1 MNDIYDV
8 IIVGGGPAG
17 LSAAIY
23 LARAKFS
30 VLVIEKEE
38 FGGQITITSEIINYP
53 GVLKLSG
60 KELTENMK
68 KQAQYFG
75 AGFLKANV
83 THFNLEL
90 NIKELQT
97 DKGVFKAMG
106 VILAT
111 GSHPRIIGFPGE
123 EKFRGH
129 GVAYCATCDG
139 EFFTGDDVF
148 VVGGGYAAC
157 EEADFLTRYAKHIT
171 MIVREEDFTCAKQ
184 VSQKAIDNE
193 KITVLFN
200 SEIERIEGN
209 NHICKVVVR
218 HNDLQ
223 KLSTFECLENE
234 KFGIFV
240 FAGYEPE
247 TSLFKDMIALD
258 ENCYIITDK
267 NQKTN
272 VEGVY
277 AAGDVCQKDLRQVV
291 TAVSDGAV
299 AATSL
304 ERYLSDK
311 IKELHIKTKIPKP
324 VQVKEIV
331 KNDNESF
338 LTAQMI
344 EQLAPVINRINKK
357 VIFKCYDNHS
367 DLSQEMILF
376 IKEFCTLSEYFS
388 YEIEHNDEAAI
399 CLFDEYHHYQ
409 NICFH
414 LVPGGHEFN
423 SFVVGVYNVAGE
435 KQPVEESLLNEIKKI
450 SHKNIKIIVSLSC
463 TKCPELV
470 IAMQRIAVENKAVH
484 VEVYDLNHYPKL
496 KDKYNVMSVPCMVI
510 DENIYFGKKT
520 IQELVNILKA
530 D

>member
-1 MNDIYDV
+1 MNEIYDV

-23 LARAKFS
+23 LSRAKFS
-30 VLVIEKEE
+30 VLVIEKEV

-53 GVLKLSG
+53 GVLKASG
-60 KELTENMK
+60 KELTEIMK

-75 AGFLKANV
+75 AEFLKTNV
-83 THFNLEL
+83 THFNLDM

-97 DKGVFKAMG
+97 DQGIYRSIG

-123 EKFRGH
+123 EKFRGQ

-139 EFFTGDDVF
+139 EFFTGDDIF
-148 VVGGGYAAC
+148 VVGGGFAAC
-157 EEADFLTRYAKHIT
+157 EEADFLTRYAKHVT

-184 VSQKAIDNE
+184 VAKKALDNK
-193 KITVLFN
+193 KITVIFN
-200 SEIERIEGN
+200 SEIERIEGD
-209 NHICKVVVR
+209 NHISRVIVR

-234 KFGIFV
+234 KFGVFV

-247 TSLFKDMIALD
+247 TSLFKDMIDLD
-258 ENCYIITDK
+258 EYHYIMTDR

-272 VEGVY
+272 IDGVY
-277 AAGDVCQKDLRQVV
+277 GAGDVCQKNLRQVV
-291 TAVSDGAV
+291 TAVSDGAI

-304 ERYLSDK
+304 EKYLSDK
-311 IKELHIKTKIPKP
+311 IKELHVKTKENKP
-324 VQVKEIV
+324 VETNETIDKE
-331 KNDNESF
+331 DGSF
-338 LTAQMI
+338 ISGDMI
-344 EQLAPVINRINKK
+344 EQLAPVLKRINKK
-357 VIFKCYDNHS
+357 VIFKCYDNDS
-367 DLSQEMILF
+367 DLSKEMISF
-376 IKEFCTLSEYFS
+376 IQEFCALSEYFS
-388 YEIEHNDEAAI
+388 YEIETNDEAAI
-399 CLFDEYHHYQ
+399 CFFDENHNYQ

-423 SFVVGVYNVAGE
+423 SFVVSVYNVAGP
-435 KQPVEESLLNEIKKI
+435 KQTIEDTALEAIKNLPK
-450 SHKNIKIIVSLSC
+450 KNIKVFVSLSC

-470 IAMQRIAVENKAVH
+470 IAMQRIAVENKDIH
-484 VEVYDLNHYPKL
+484 VEIFDLNHYPKM
-496 KDKYNVMSVPCMVI
+496 KEKYNVMSVPCMVI
-510 DENIYFGKKT
+510 DEKLYFGKKT
-520 IQELVNILKA
+520 IKEVIDILKA

>member
-1 MNDIYDV
+1 MNEIYDV

-53 GVLKLSG
+53 GVLKTSG
-60 KELTENMK
+60 KQLTAVMK
-68 KQAQYFG
+68 EQAQYFG
-75 AGFLKANV
+75 AEFLKTNV
-83 THFNLEL
+83 TQFRLDL

-97 DKGVFKAMG
+97 DQGKFQSVG

-123 EKFRGH
+123 EKFRGR

-139 EFFTGDDVF
+139 EFFTGDQVF

-157 EEADFLTRYAKHIT
+157 EEADFLTRYAKHVT

-184 VSQKAIDNE
+184 VSQKAVENK
-193 KITVLFN
+193 KITVIFN

-209 NHICKVVVR
+209 DHISKVVVR

-223 KLSTFECLENE
+223 KISQFECLENE
-234 KFGIFV
+234 KFGVFV

-247 TSLFKDMIALD
+247 TALFKDVITLD
-258 ENCYIITDK
+258 EYHYIVTDR

-272 VEGVY
+272 IDGVY
-277 AAGDVCQKDLRQVV
+277 GAGDVCQKNLRQVV
-291 TAVSDGAV
+291 TAVSDGAI

-304 ERYLSDK
+304 EKYISEK
-311 IKELHIKTKIPKP
+311 IKELHLKTKENVPNKLKQTEKKDDGTFISA
-324 VQVKEIV
+324 
-331 KNDNESF
+331 D
-338 LTAQMI
+338 MI
-344 EQLAPVINRINKK
+344 EQLAAILKSINQKI
-357 VIFKCYDNHS
+357 VFKCYDNNS
-367 DLSQEMILF
+367 PLSKEMISFLQ
-376 IKEFCTLSEYFS
+376 EFCALSENFH
-388 YEIEHNDEAAI
+388 YEIESHDEAAI
-399 CLFDEYHHYQ
+399 CLFDENHHYH

-423 SFVVGVYNVAGE
+423 SFVVSVYNTAGP
-435 KQPVEESLLNEIKKI
+435 KQNIEETLLQSIQCL
-450 SHKNIKIIVSLSC
+450 STKNIKVFVSLSC

-470 IAMQRIAVENKAVH
+470 IALQRIAVENKAVH
-484 VEVYDLNHYPKL
+484 VEVYDLNHYPEL
-496 KDKYNVMSVPCMVI
+496 KEKYNVMSVPCMVI
-510 DENIYFGKKT
+510 DEQLYFGKKT
-520 IQELVNILKA
+520 IKELIDILKA

>member
-1 MNDIYDV
+1 MNEIYDV

-30 VLVIEKEE
+30 VLVIEKEV

-53 GVLKLSG
+53 GVLKTSG
-60 KELTENMK
+60 KALTENMK
-68 KQAQYFG
+68 KQAQQFG
-75 AGFLKANV
+75 AEFIKTNV
-83 THFNLEL
+83 KHFNLNM

-97 DKGVFKAMG
+97 DQGVYKSVG

-123 EKFRGH
+123 EKFRGQ

-139 EFFTGDDVF
+139 EFFTRNDVF
-148 VVGGGYAAC
+148 VVGGGFAAC
-157 EEADFLTRYAKHIT
+157 EEADFLTRYAKHVT

-184 VSQKAIDNE
+184 VSQKAIDNQ
-193 KITVLFN
+193 KITVIFN
-200 SEIERIEGN
+200 SEIERIEGD
-209 NHICKVVVR
+209 NHISKVVVR

-234 KFGIFV
+234 KFGVFV

-247 TSLFKDMIALD
+247 TSLFKDMINLD
-258 ENCYIITDK
+258 EYHYIITDR

-272 VEGVY
+272 IDGVY
-277 AAGDVCQKDLRQVV
+277 GAGDVCQKNLRQVV

-311 IKELHIKTKIPKP
+311 IKELHIKTK
-324 VQVKEIV
+324 EIEGMKTSEV
-331 KNDNESF
+331 VEKDDGIFITNE
-338 LTAQMI
+338 MI
-344 EQLAPVINRINKK
+344 EQLTPVLKKIHKK
-357 VIFKCYDNHS
+357 VIFKCYDNNS

-376 IKEFCTLSEYFS
+376 VKEFCSLNERFS
-388 YEIEHNDEAAI
+388 YEIENNNEAAI
-399 CLFDEYHHYQ
+399 CLFDENHLYQ

-423 SFVVGVYNVAGE
+423 SFVVSVYNVAGP
-435 KQPVEESLLNEIKKI
+435 KQTIEESLLESIKTLTK
-450 SHKNIKIIVSLSC
+450 KNIKVFVSLSC

-470 IAMQRIAVENKAVH
+470 ISMQRIAVENKDIH
-484 VEVYDLNHYPKL
+484 VGVYDLNHYPEMKE
-496 KDKYNVMSVPCMVI
+496 KYNVMSVPCMVI
-510 DENIYFGKKT
+510 DEQLYFGKKT
-520 IQELVNILKA
+520 IKELIDILKA

>member
-1 MNDIYDV
+1 MNEIYDV

-30 VLVIEKEE
+30 VLVIEKEV

-53 GVLKLSG
+53 GVLKSSG
-60 KELTENMK
+60 KELTETMR

-75 AGFLKANV
+75 AEFLKTNV
-83 THFNLEL
+83 THFNLDL

-97 DKGVFKAMG
+97 DHGLLKAVG

-111 GSHPRIIGFPGE
+111 GSHPRVIGFPGE
-123 EKFRGH
+123 EKFKGQ

-139 EFFTGDDVF
+139 EFFTGNDVF
-148 VVGGGYAAC
+148 VVGGGFAAC
-157 EEADFLTRYAKHIT
+157 EEADFLTRYAKHVT

-184 VSQKAIDNE
+184 VAKKALDNK
-193 KITVLFN
+193 KITVIFN
-200 SEIERIEGN
+200 SEIERIEGD
-209 NHICKVVVR
+209 NHISRVIVR
-218 HNDLQ
+218 HNDIQ
-223 KLSTFECLENE
+223 KISTFECLENE
-234 KFGIFV
+234 KFGVFV

-247 TSLFKDMIALD
+247 TSLFKDIIHLD
-258 ENCYIITDK
+258 EYHYIITDK

-272 VEGVY
+272 IDGVY
-277 AAGDVCQKDLRQVV
+277 GAGDVCQKNLRQVV
-291 TAVSDGAV
+291 TAVSDGAI

-311 IKELHIKTKIPKP
+311 IKELHIKTKENNP
-324 VQVKEIV
+324 VQSQETVEI
-331 KNDNESF
+331 DGGSF
-338 LTAQMI
+338 ISAEMI
-344 EQLAPVINRINKK
+344 EQLQPILSRIQKK
-357 VIFKCYDNHS
+357 VVFKCYDNDS
-367 DLSQEMILF
+367 DLSKEMISF
-376 IKEFCTLSEYFS
+376 IKEFCVLSEFFS
-388 YEIEHNDEAAI
+388 YEIESNNEAAI
-399 CLFDEYHHYQ
+399 CLFDENHNYQ

-423 SFVVGVYNVAGE
+423 SFVVSVYNVAGP
-435 KQPVEESLLNEIKKI
+435 KQNVEDKTLELIRNIPK
-450 SHKNIKIIVSLSC
+450 KNIKVFVSLSC

-470 IAMQRIAVENKAVH
+470 IAMQRIAVENKDIH
-484 VEVYDLNHYPKL
+484 VEVFDLNHYPEM

-510 DENIYFGKKT
+510 DEKLYFGKKT
-520 IQELVNILKA
+520 IQELIDILKA